1 MSYFSAIT
9 AFTLGSFV
17 TAAQAALKAPKVLCD
32 QKVLSQA
39 FKQIETLSAGMNTQ
53 TTEGMKRFMVKTAE
67 ARDIINGCFGIP
79 LAKEA
84 LANKAA
90 GPVPPELIKEMI
102 FKNFGIYVEAAH
114 PPIHISEARDF
125 IVEQAAKVTTAAAKV
140 VATTVEPT
148 VVQATAQV
156 ATEEAKRTF
165 TDMIGGTT
173 GLVIGGAILGFSIYA
188 VYKLFFASKTK
199 SN

>member
-125 IVEQAAKVTTAAAKV
+125 I
-140 VATTVEPT
+140 
-148 VVQATAQV
+148 
-156 ATEEAKRTF
+156 
-165 TDMIGGTT
+165 
-173 GLVIGGAILGFSIYA
+173 AIH
-188 VYKLFFASKTK
+188 
-199 SN
+199 